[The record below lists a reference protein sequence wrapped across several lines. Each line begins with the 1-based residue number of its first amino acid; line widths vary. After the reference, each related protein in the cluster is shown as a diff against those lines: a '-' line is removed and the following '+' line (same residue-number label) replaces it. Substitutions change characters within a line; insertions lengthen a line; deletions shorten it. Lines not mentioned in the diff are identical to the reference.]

1 MRAIHIIIPKDKEKI
16 VTTALG
22 SLGIKH
28 EKIEGSGNILLIL
41 TVAEEH
47 VELVIDA
54 IKKIGVGTIYGT
66 YQIYN
71 VESAPK
77 PAKLGFKATKRASRE
92 EILSDFQEKAEL
104 TGNYVLSGISASV
117 LATLGLLTDNIIIT
131 IASMI
136 IAPYF
141 GPMIGT
147 SLGIV
152 LNIDELR
159 RESLKSEII
168 GLGLSVLTGFIFSM
182 ILPYTIPTSRMLAI
196 SNPTY
201 IDIIFAI
208 MAGLAA
214 AISVVNVEA
223 TALVGVAIAA
233 SIVPPASNI
242 GIGFAFLLKGVPSA
256 YTLMFGSTI
265 LLAINVLAITTTSIL
280 FFWLTGIKPGES
292 IRKELIAKKIAKQR
306 LLALLISFFIVSIP
320 ILLLT
325 LDHFEE
331 KQIEREIS
339 DTIESFLSSNYPDLE
354 IIDLNVVYT
363 KAENMTYI
371 YLTIGAHEINA
382 SLSNLAESLRILISN
397 TYHIKTRIY
406 LSVYL
411 IA

>member
-1 MRAIHIIIPKDKEKI
+1 M
-16 VTTALG
+16 
-22 SLGIKH
+22 
-28 EKIEGSGNILLIL
+28 IL

-159 RESLKSEII
+159 RESFKSEII
-168 GLGLSVLTGFIFSM
+168 GLDLSVLTRFIFSM

>member
-16 VTTALG
+16 VTTALS
-22 SLGIKH
+22 SLSIQH
-28 EKIEGSGNILLIL
+28 EKIEGSDNILLIL
-41 TVAEEH
+41 TVAEEY

-54 IKKIGVGTIYGT
+54 IKKIGVGTVYGT

-71 VESAPK
+71 VEFAPK
-77 PAKLGFKATKRASRE
+77 PAELGVKATKRVSRE

-104 TGNYVLSGISASV
+104 NRNYVLSGILASV

-159 RESLKSEII
+159 KESLKSEII

-182 ILPYTIPTSRMLAI
+182 LLPYTIPTSRMIAI

-208 MAGLAA
+208 TAGMAA
-214 AISVVNVEA
+214 AISVVSVEA

-382 SLSNLAESLRILISN
+382 SLSNLAEALRILISN